1 MSASFFS
8 TIPAIGSP
16 LDAAAV
22 IIAGPGTLVITNAHE
37 IAVFFFADRP
47 AACKVAAGAPLRRL
61 LARPI
66 LPCRATRGDW
76 LMALLKAP
84 VRPLL
89 AASALLAGAILGG
102 MPRPASAQGATTALA
117 SHRAIYDLKL
127 ATTRGKRAM
136 QSVRGRILYDFS
148 GSACEG
154 YALQFRQVSELDS
167 GEGRVIV
174 SDLRATSWEDGAA
187 KRLRFH
193 SQNFFDDNLKDTVD
207 GEAQRENGGVEVKL
221 TEPTEKK
228 LDLKTDLVFPTE
240 HVRRIIAA
248 ARQGKTLLQLAVYD
262 GSDTG
267 EKIYD
272 TLTVIG
278 KAIPPSEQKPADAIA
293 KEAAFAKMTRWPVT
307 ISYFDRSVAEN
318 TGEQQP
324 VYSIG
329 FELYENGVSRALM
342 LDYGD
347 FVLSGE
353 VTSIEMKDAKP
364 CK

>member
-1 MSASFFS
+1 M
-8 TIPAIGSP
+8 
-16 LDAAAV
+16 
-22 IIAGPGTLVITNAHE
+22 
-37 IAVFFFADRP
+37 
-47 AACKVAAGAPLRRL
+47 
-61 LARPI
+61 
-66 LPCRATRGDW
+66 
-76 LMALLKAP
+76 
-84 VRPLL
+84 PLL
-89 AASALLAGAILGG
+89 AATARFALAVAFGTGVALPALAQSGP
-102 MPRPASAQGATTALA
+102 MALA

-127 ATTRGKRAM
+127 TTTRGKSQM

-154 YALQFRQVSELDS
+154 YALQFRQVSELNG
-167 GEGRVIV
+167 GEGKTVV
-174 SDLRATSWEDGAA
+174 SDLRATSWEDGEA

-193 SQNFFDDNLKDTVD
+193 SQNFFDENLREAVD
-207 GEAQRENGGVEVKL
+207 GEAERKQGGVAVQL
-221 TEPTEKK
+221 SEPKEKK

-248 ARQGKTLLQLAVYD
+248 AKEGKTLLQLAVYD

-272 TLTVIG
+272 TLAVIG
-278 KAIPPSEQKPADAIA
+278 KAIAPDTEKPDDATA
-293 KEAAFAKMTRWPVT
+293 KEQVFAGITRWPVT
-307 ISYFDRSVAEN
+307 ISYFDRSVSEK

-324 VYSIG
+324 VYAIT
-329 FELYENGVSRALM
+329 FELYENGVSRALV

-353 VTSIEMKDAKP
+353 MTSIELKNAAP